1 MTGGNETNPTG
12 ANTIAAKT
20 VAASTVAVWD
30 LPIRLFH
37 WLLAGLIVFAWW
49 SAETD
54 HLAWHKIAGS
64 AVAGLLVFRLWWGF
78 FGGSTA
84 RFADFLRGPRSILAY
99 LSGKDHDRRIGH
111 NPVGALS
118 VVALL
123 ATTLTLIIAGLFASD
138 TDGIESGPL
147 SNWVDYDG
155 SRLASKI
162 HGYAFEALEILIGL
176 HILAILF
183 YTFAKRQPL
192 VPAMIHGKTPAKDG
206 ELPLRHGGGLSL
218 AIGVV
223 LGGITAGVLIWLS
236 GKS

>member
-1 MTGGNETNPTG
+1 MPGADETTHIA
-12 ANTIAAKT
+12 ANT
-20 VAASTVAVWD
+20 VVVWD

-37 WLLAGLIVFAWW
+37 WLLVGLIVFAWW

-64 AVAGLLVFRLWWGF
+64 GV
-78 FGGSTA
+78 
-84 RFADFLRGPRSILAY
+84 
-99 LSGKDHDRRIGH
+99 
-111 NPVGALS
+111 
-118 VVALL
+118 
-123 ATTLTLIIAGLFASD
+123 AGLFASD
-138 TDGIESGPL
+138 TDGVESGPL

-183 YTFAKRQPL
+183 YTFAKRHPL
-192 VPAMIHGKTPAKDG
+192 VPAMIHGRTPAKNG
-206 ELPLRHGGGLSL
+206 ELPLTRGGGLSL
-218 AIGVV
+218 AIGLA
-223 LGGITAGVLIWLS
+223 LGAITAGVLIWLS